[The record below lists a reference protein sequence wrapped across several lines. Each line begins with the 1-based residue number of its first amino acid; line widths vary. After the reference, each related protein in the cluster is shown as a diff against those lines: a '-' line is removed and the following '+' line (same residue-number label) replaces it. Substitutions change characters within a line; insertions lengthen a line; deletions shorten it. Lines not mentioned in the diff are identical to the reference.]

1 MKILMAA
8 PAIMIPESIAQSVHQ
23 QQFAKNL
30 VEMGHDLHILC
41 RRPPGREEK
50 EGDVIYHRVMS
61 EDFPLKRI
69 VFTLDSVRQLRKLVD
84 KEAFDI
90 IHDRGYLFGA
100 VGTKVA
106 LEKGIPSVLQ
116 IDDDWVETEAMASR
130 ITATPVYKMSA
141 LAWCKSLMKKAKTMF
156 AVSET
161 LKRLIAERWEA
172 DSNRISV
179 VPNGVELEL
188 FRPDAT
194 PFGVRRELGL
204 EDKRIVCFVGA
215 LGPWHGLEN
224 LIRSIPC
231 VLEDVPD
238 AEFVLVGSMKE
249 FGTSHMMEMAKEYG
263 VSENLHLLGRKPPQ
277 DIPRILVE
285 SDVAVAP
292 YPARDL
298 GFSPLK
304 LFEYAAC
311 GVPIVCSDLP
321 STREII
327 ENGRNGLLVPPE
339 DEDELAEAITRIL
352 IDNRL
357 ARRLSVEGLR
367 KVKSHSWKESTK
379 KLEEVYRK
387 ALELQPSS
395 SPQFT

>member
-41 RRPPGREEK
+41 RRPPGRDEK
-50 EGDVIYHRVMS
+50 EGGVTYHRVMS

-69 VFTLDSVRQLRKLVD
+69 VFTLDAVRQLRKLVD
-84 KEAFDI
+84 REKFDI

-106 LEKGIPSVLQ
+106 LEKGVPSVLQ

-130 ITATPVYKMSA
+130 ITSTPLYKMSA
-141 LAWCKSLMKKAKTMF
+141 LAWCKSLMKKAKVMF
-156 AVSET
+156 AVSDT
-161 LKRLIAERWEA
+161 LRKLVAESWEA
-172 DSNRISV
+172 DAERISI

-188 FRPDAT
+188 FRPDAS
-194 PFGVRRELGL
+194 PLGVKKELGI
-204 EDKRIVCFVGA
+204 ESKKIVTFVGA

-224 LIRSIPC
+224 LIRAMPY

-238 AEFVLVGSMKE
+238 AEFLLVGAMKE
-249 FGTSHMMEMAKEYG
+249 FGTSHMMEMAKKYG
-263 VSENLHLLGRKPPQ
+263 VSEKMHLLGRKPPEE
-277 DIPRILVE
+277 IPRILVE
-285 SDVAVAP
+285 SNVAVAP
-292 YPARDL
+292 YPARDF

-311 GVPIVCSDLP
+311 GIPIVCSDLP

-327 ENGRNGLLVPPE
+327 ENGKNGLLVPPE

-352 IDNRL
+352 IDPRL
-357 ARRLSVEGLR
+357 AKRLSVESLR
-367 KVKSHSWKESTK
+367 RVKSFSWKESTK
-379 KLEEVYRK
+379 KLEGVYEK
-387 ALELQPSS
+387 ALRSAA
-395 SPQFT
+395 

>member
-30 VEMGHDLHILC
+30 VDMGHELHMVC
-41 RRPPGREEK
+41 RRPPDRPERE
-50 EGDVIYHRVMS
+50 GGVTYHRVMS

-69 VFTLDSVRQLRKLVD
+69 VFTLDAIRRMRKLVD
-84 KEAFDI
+84 REKFDV

-100 VGTKVA
+100 VGTKVG
-106 LEKGIPSVLQ
+106 LEKGVPTVLQ

-130 ITATPVYKMSA
+130 ITSTSVYKMSA
-141 LAWCKSLMKKAKTMF
+141 LAWCKSLMKKSKVMF

-161 LKRLIAERWEA
+161 LRDLVSERWEA
-172 DSNRISV
+172 EPERISI
-179 VPNGVELEL
+179 VPNGVELEV
-188 FRPDAT
+188 FRPDAQ
-194 PFGVRRELGL
+194 PLGVRKELGL
-204 EDKRIVCFVGA
+204 ENKKVVCFVGA

-238 AEFVLVGSMKE
+238 AEFLLVGAMKE
-249 FGTSHMMEMAKEYG
+249 FGTSHIAEMAKEYG
-263 VSENLHLLGRKPPQ
+263 VSEKMHLLGRKLPNE
-277 DIPRILVE
+277 IPRVLVE

-292 YPARDL
+292 YPARDF

-304 LFEYAAC
+304 LFEYMAC

-321 STREII
+321 STREIV
-327 ENGRNGLLVPPE
+327 EDDRNGLLVPPE
-339 DEDELAEAITRIL
+339 DEDSLSEAIVRIL
-352 IDNRL
+352 ID
-357 ARRLSVEGLR
+357 RRLGKRLSMEGLR
-367 KVKSHSWKESTK
+367 RVSSFSWKESTK
-379 KLEEVYRK
+379 KLERVYDN
-387 ALELQPSS
+387 ALDQATQGPVPS
-395 SPQFT
+395 

>member
-41 RRPPGREEK
+41 RRPREK
-50 EGDVIYHRVMS
+50 EEEEGRVTYHRVMS
-61 EDFPLKRI
+61 EEFPLKRI
-69 VFTLDSVRQLRKLVD
+69 VFTLDAIRQLRKLVD
-84 KEAFDI
+84 RENFDI

-106 LEKGIPSVLQ
+106 LEKRIPSVLQ

-130 ITATPVYKMSA
+130 ITSTPFYKMSA
-141 LAWCKSLMKKAKTMF
+141 LAWCKSLMKKAKVMF
-156 AVSET
+156 SVSET
-161 LKRLIAERWEA
+161 LRRLVAKRWEA
-172 DSNRISV
+172 DMERISV
-179 VPNGVELEL
+179 VPNGVELEI
-188 FRPDAT
+188 FRPNAT
-194 PFGVRRELGL
+194 PFGVRSELGL
-204 EDKRIVCFVGA
+204 EDKKIVCFVGA

-224 LIRSIPC
+224 LIQSMPC
-231 VLEDVPD
+231 VLEDVPH
-238 AEFVLVGSMKE
+238 AEFVLVGAMKE
-249 FGTSHMMEMAKEYG
+249 FGTSHMMKMAKEYG
-263 VSENLHLLGRKPPQ
+263 VSDKLHLLGRKRPEE
-277 DIPRILVE
+277 IPRILVE

-292 YPARDL
+292 YPARDF

-327 ENGRNGLLVPPE
+327 EDGRNGLLVPPE
-339 DEDELAEAITRIL
+339 DKHQLAEAITRIL
-352 IDNRL
+352 IDMRL
-357 ARRLSVEGLR
+357 AKRLSVEGLR
-367 KVKSHSWKESTK
+367 KVKSFSWKESTK
-379 KLEEVYRK
+379 KLEGVYKR
-387 ALELQPSS
+387 ALELAS
-395 SPQFT
+395 

>member
-41 RRPPGREEK
+41 RRPPGRDEK
-50 EGDVIYHRVMS
+50 EGGVTYHRVMS

-69 VFTLDSVRQLRKLVD
+69 VFTLDAVRQLRKLVD
-84 KEAFDI
+84 RERFDI

-106 LEKGIPSVLQ
+106 LEKGVPSVLQ

-130 ITATPVYKMSA
+130 ITSTPFYKMSA
-141 LAWCKSLMKKAKTMF
+141 LAWCKSLMKKAKVMF
-156 AVSET
+156 AVSDT
-161 LKRLIAERWEA
+161 LRKLVAERWEA
-172 DSNRISV
+172 DAERISI

-188 FRPDAT
+188 FRPDAS
-194 PFGVRRELGL
+194 PLGVKKELGI
-204 EDKRIVCFVGA
+204 ESKKIVTFVGA

-224 LIRSIPC
+224 LIRAMPY

-238 AEFVLVGSMKE
+238 AEFLLVGAMKE

-263 VSENLHLLGRKPPQ
+263 VSEKMHLLGRKPPEE
-277 DIPRILVE
+277 IPRILVE
-285 SDVAVAP
+285 SNVAVAP
-292 YPARDL
+292 YPARDF

-311 GVPIVCSDLP
+311 GIPIVCSDLP

-327 ENGRNGLLVPPE
+327 ENGKNGLLVPPE

-352 IDNRL
+352 IDPRL
-357 ARRLSVEGLR
+357 AKRLSVESLR
-367 KVKSHSWKESTK
+367 RVKSFSWKESTK
-379 KLEEVYRK
+379 KLEGVYEK
-387 ALELQPSS
+387 ALRSAA
-395 SPQFT
+395 

>member
-41 RRPPGREEK
+41 RRPPGRENR
-50 EGDVIYHRVMS
+50 EGGVTYHRVMS

-69 VFTLDSVRQLRKLVD
+69 VFTLDAVRQLRKLAD
-84 KEAFDI
+84 KERYDI

-106 LEKGIPSVLQ
+106 LEKSLPSVLQ

-130 ITATPVYKMSA
+130 ITATPVYKISA
-141 LAWCKSLMKKAKTMF
+141 LAWCKSLMRKTKNMF

-161 LKRLIAERWEA
+161 LRKLVAERWEA
-172 DSNRISV
+172 DPDRISV

-188 FRPDAT
+188 FSPSAT
-194 PFGVRRELGL
+194 PLGIRKELGL
-204 EDKRIVCFVGA
+204 EKKRMVCFVGA

-224 LIRSIPC
+224 LIRSIPF

-238 AEFVLVGSMKE
+238 AEFVLVGAMKE

-263 VSENLHLLGRKPPQ
+263 VSDKLHLLGRKPPSE
-277 DIPRILVE
+277 IPGILVE

-352 IDNRL
+352 IDGRL
-357 ARRLSVEGLR
+357 AKRLSVEGLR
-367 KVKSHSWKESTK
+367 RVRSFSWKESTK
-379 KLEEVYRK
+379 KLESVYKR
-387 ALELQPSS
+387 ALEV
-395 SPQFT
+395 

>member
-30 VEMGHDLHILC
+30 VEMNHDLHILC
-41 RRPPGREEK
+41 RRPPGRDEE
-50 EGDVIYHRVMS
+50 EGGVTYHRVMS

-69 VFTLDSVRQLRKLVD
+69 VFTLDAIRQLRKLVD
-84 KEAFDI
+84 REEFDI

-130 ITATPVYKMSA
+130 ITSTPFYKMSA
-141 LAWCKSLMKKAKTMF
+141 LAWCKSLMRKAKVMF
-156 AVSET
+156 AVSDT
-161 LKRLIAERWEA
+161 LRKLVADRWEA
-172 DSNRISV
+172 DAGRISI

-188 FRPDAT
+188 FRPDAA
-194 PFGVRRELGL
+194 PLGVRKELGL
-204 EDKRIVCFVGA
+204 EGKKIVTFVGA

-224 LIRSIPC
+224 LIRAMPC

-238 AEFVLVGSMKE
+238 AEFLLVGAMKE

-263 VSENLHLLGRKPPQ
+263 VSEKMHLLGRKPPEE
-277 DIPRILVE
+277 IPRILVE

-292 YPARDL
+292 YPARDF

-311 GVPIVCSDLP
+311 GVPVVCSDLP

-327 ENGRNGLLVPPE
+327 ENERNGLLVPPE
-339 DEDELAEAITRIL
+339 DEDELAEGITRIL
-352 IDNRL
+352 IDPRL
-357 ARRLSVEGLR
+357 AKRLSVEGLR
-367 KVKSHSWKESTK
+367 KVTSFSWRESTK
-379 KLEEVYRK
+379 KLEGVYHR
-387 ALELQPSS
+387 ALESGS
-395 SPQFT
+395 

>member
-30 VEMGHDLHILC
+30 VGMGHDLHILC
-41 RRPPGREEK
+41 RRPPGREER
-50 EGDVIYHRVMS
+50 EGGVTYHRVMS

-69 VFTLDSVRQLRKLVD
+69 VFTLDAVRQLRKLVD
-84 KEAFDI
+84 EERYDI

-100 VGTKVA
+100 VGTKVG

-130 ITATPVYKMSA
+130 ITATPVYKISA
-141 LAWCKSLMKKAKTMF
+141 LAWCKSLMRKTMNMF
-156 AVSET
+156 TVSET
-161 LKRLIAERWEA
+161 LRQLVADRWEA
-172 DSNRISV
+172 DPNRISV
-179 VPNGVELEL
+179 VPNGVELDL
-188 FRPDAT
+188 FSPGAT
-194 PFGVRRELGL
+194 PLGIRKELGL
-204 EDKRIVCFVGA
+204 EKKRIVCFVGA

-224 LIRSIPC
+224 LIRSMPF

-249 FGTSHMMEMAKEYG
+249 FGTSHMMEMAKEFG
-263 VSENLHLLGRKPPQ
+263 VSGRLHLLGRKPPNE
-277 DIPRILVE
+277 IPRILVE

-327 ENGRNGLLVPPE
+327 ENGMNGLLVTPE
-339 DEDELAEAITRIL
+339 NEDELAEAITRIL
-352 IDNRL
+352 IDERL
-357 ARRLSVEGLR
+357 AKRLSVEGLR
-367 KVKSHSWKESTK
+367 RVRSYSWRESTK
-379 KLEEVYRK
+379 KLEGVYER
-387 ALELQPSS
+387 ALEG
-395 SPQFT
+395 

>member
-41 RRPPGREEK
+41 RRPPGRDEE
-50 EGDVIYHRVMS
+50 EGGVWYHRVMS

-69 VFTLDSVRQLRKLVD
+69 VFTLDAVRQLRKLAD
-84 KEAFDI
+84 REKFDI

-106 LEKGIPSVLQ
+106 LEKRIPSVLQ

-130 ITATPVYKMSA
+130 ITSTPFYKMSA
-141 LAWCKSLMKKAKTMF
+141 LAWCKSLMKKAKVMF
-156 AVSET
+156 AVSDT
-161 LKRLIAERWEA
+161 LRKLVAERWEA
-172 DSNRISV
+172 DAGRISI

-188 FRPDAT
+188 FRPDAA
-194 PFGVRRELGL
+194 PLGVRKELGL
-204 EDKRIVCFVGA
+204 EGKRIVTFVGA

-224 LIRSIPC
+224 LIKAMPF

-238 AEFVLVGSMKE
+238 AEFLLVGAMKE
-249 FGTSHMMEMAKEYG
+249 FGTSHMMEMAKKYG
-263 VSENLHLLGRKPPQ
+263 VSEKMHLLGRKLPEE
-277 DIPRILVE
+277 IPRILVE

-292 YPARDL
+292 YPARDF

-327 ENGRNGLLVPPE
+327 ENERNGLLVPPE
-339 DEDELAEAITRIL
+339 DEDELAEGITRIL
-352 IDNRL
+352 IDPRL
-357 ARRLSVEGLR
+357 AKRLSIEGLR
-367 KVKSHSWKESTK
+367 RVLSFSWRESTK
-379 KLEEVYRK
+379 KLEGVYQR
-387 ALELQPSS
+387 ALEYGA
-395 SPQFT
+395 

>member
-8 PAIMIPESIAQSVHQ
+8 PAIMIPESIAQSLHQ
-23 QQFAKNL
+23 QHFAKNL
-30 VEMGHDLHILC
+30 VEMGHELHILC

-50 EGDVIYHRVMS
+50 EGGVTYHRVMS

-69 VFTLDSVRQLRKLVD
+69 VFTLDAVRQMRRLADR
-84 KEAFDI
+84 ERFDI

-116 IDDDWVETEAMASR
+116 IDDDWVETEAMASK
-130 ITATPVYKMSA
+130 ITSTPVYKMSA
-141 LAWCKSLMKKAKTMF
+141 LAWCKSLVKKAKVMF
-156 AVSET
+156 AVSDT
-161 LKRLIAERWEA
+161 LRKLVADRWEA
-172 DSNRISV
+172 DPERISI

-188 FRPDAT
+188 FRPDAE
-194 PFGVRRELGL
+194 PLGVRKELGL
-204 EDKRIVCFVGA
+204 EGRKIVTFVGA

-224 LIRSIPC
+224 LIRSIPY

-238 AEFVLVGSMKE
+238 AEFLLVGAMKE
-249 FGTSHMMEMAKEYG
+249 FGTSHFGDMAKKYG
-263 VSENLHLLGRKPPQ
+263 VSEKLHLLGRKPSH

-311 GVPIVCSDLP
+311 GVPIVCSDLM

-327 ENGRNGLLVPPE
+327 EHEKNGLLVPPE
-339 DEDELAEAITRIL
+339 DENELAEAITRIL
-352 IDNRL
+352 ISPRL
-357 ARRLSVEGLR
+357 AKRLSVDGLR
-367 KVKSHSWKESTK
+367 RVKSFSWKESTK
-379 KLEEVYRK
+379 KLVGVYEK
-387 ALELQPSS
+387 ALAAA
-395 SPQFT
+395 